1 MVQLPSGTYLSG
13 GAARKTAA
21 LPPASTV
28 RVKPKALPDGLS
40 LFVAFDTSSKRK
52 LKAGQELLLAGNGGS
67 PAPRVVTSH
76 LGVPYTQL
84 HVEATQRASALFEA
98 FGGKFERNMCFRQVT
113 KVCVWVPLPPT
124 RSMLPTFTH
133 TRNPDHPHS
142 RSPSLTQSPCYFEM
156 QVVCCMTPTKP
167 A

>member
-52 LKAGQELLLAGNGGS
+52 LKAGHELLLAGNGGS

-98 FGGKFERNMCFRQVT
+98 VGGKFERYMCFHKVN
-113 KVCVWVPLPPT
+113 KVCV
-124 RSMLPTFTH
+124 
-133 TRNPDHPHS
+133 
-142 RSPSLTQSPCYFEM
+142 C
-156 QVVCCMTPTKP
+156 VVCAAPTSLFATHAPITYTANHSHGHQAP
-167 A
+167 ATARCKWRAVRCP